1 MTKNER
7 YKKLL
12 EVFNIIKLYVMEWLV
27 NLYNVKY

>member
-12 EVFNIIKLYVMEWLV
+12 EEFNIIKLYVMEWLV

>member
-1 MTKNER
+1 MIKNEC

-12 EVFNIIKLYVMEWLV
+12 EEFNIIKLYVMEWLV